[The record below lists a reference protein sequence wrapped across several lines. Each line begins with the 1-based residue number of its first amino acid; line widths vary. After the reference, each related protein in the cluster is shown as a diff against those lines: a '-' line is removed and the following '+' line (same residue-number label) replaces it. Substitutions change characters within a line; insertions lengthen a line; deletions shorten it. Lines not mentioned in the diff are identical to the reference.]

1 MFTKDEI
8 FSSSELVINV
18 VLRSAFQD
26 TYKGTRY
33 ELILSLKATS
43 TMDPDICKSIAKPYS
58 ITEK

>member
-43 TMDPDICKSIAKPYS
+43 TSTRYMQEHSQ
-58 ITEK
+58 TV